1 MIDFLYGVV
10 VTYAL
15 AAILMLNIT
24 DPSEPN
30 RPYAHIWFS
39 LGWPVV
45 AVISIYEM
53 IRYGPGE
60 DN

>member
-1 MIDFLYGVV
+1 MTDYLYGAA

-24 DPSEPN
+24 DPADPD
-30 RPYAHIWFS
+30 RPHSHIWFS
-39 LGWPVV
+39 LGWPVA

-60 DN
+60 DE